1 MREAATICP
10 RPCKLTFDLLTLKVV
25 PESHVTWATSVPVS
39 VFLGLSD
46 LDLGPMYA
54 TDRKTSSDVRR
65 ASSLNSSAL
74 WGRDIITLRD
84 RGCVSGGLAVS
95 GCFWFVLR
103 RRRRSPFDLQS
114 RRVFDAISAA
124 DRQHQSSV
132 TSNLWCSVDQSWR
145 SLRLYRTL
153 HSASPQPVGQS
164 VGQSPG
170 REQSRLLGTVF
181 ASRGGTLHV
190 QRPFVFRHSLCHTC
204 LL

>member
-1 MREAATICP
+1 
-10 RPCKLTFDLLTLKVV
+10 
-25 PESHVTWATSVPVS
+25 
-39 VFLGLSD
+39 
-46 LDLGPMYA
+46 MYA

-84 RGCVSGGLAVS
+84 RGCVGGGLAVS

-204 LL
+204 LLWRHVREHPAITLQTFTVFFFFSFFFLSTLLFFYTDFGRIIPI